1 MDIIEILTNIVC
13 NGDQLERDRLEAQA
27 QLEMRSI
34 EKLALE
40 TELGDLSDILHLID
54 EDDLDLDL
62 EGRMPTEDD
71 VLEWQGKGWLWE

>member
-1 MDIIEILTNIVC
+1 MK
-13 NGDQLERDRLEAQA
+13 
-27 QLEMRSI
+27 SI

-54 EDDLDLDL
+54 EDDLDLDF

-71 VLEWQGKGWLWE
+71 LLEWQGKGWLWE

>member
-1 MDIIEILTNIVC
+1 MK
-13 NGDQLERDRLEAQA
+13 
-27 QLEMRSI
+27 SI

-54 EDDLDLDL
+54 EDDLDL